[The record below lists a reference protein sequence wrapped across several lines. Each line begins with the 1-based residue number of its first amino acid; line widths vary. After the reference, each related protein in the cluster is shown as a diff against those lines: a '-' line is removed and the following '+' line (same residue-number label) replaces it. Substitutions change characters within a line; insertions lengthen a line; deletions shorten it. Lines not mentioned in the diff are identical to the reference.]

1 MDMDLKDYDCRTALH
16 VAAAEGEITGAKDQY
31 LMSA

>member
-16 VAAAEGEITGAKDQY
+16 VAAAEGEMAGAHNQN
-31 LMSA
+31 LI